1 MTPHRAHGF
10 TLIAVAALAT
20 LTGLAGCSSVPTT
33 NARLDEARSEYQAVQ
48 ASPQATTLA
57 GSELKLA
64 SDALGQASAALARKA
79 SPADVDQ
86 LAYLARQRVGIAR
99 ETLNQKTAPRP

>member
-33 NARLDEARSEYQAVQ
+33 NARLDEA
-48 ASPQATTLA
+48 PQ
-57 GSELKLA
+57 
-64 SDALGQASAALARKA
+64 
-79 SPADVDQ
+79 
-86 LAYLARQRVGIAR
+86 
-99 ETLNQKTAPRP
+99 